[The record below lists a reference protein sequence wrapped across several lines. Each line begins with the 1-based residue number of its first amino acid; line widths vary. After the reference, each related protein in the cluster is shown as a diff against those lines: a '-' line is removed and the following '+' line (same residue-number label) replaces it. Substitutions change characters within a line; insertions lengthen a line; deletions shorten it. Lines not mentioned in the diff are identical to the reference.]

1 MANRK
6 CLCCHDEYDFCPNCG
21 AGRLAP
27 AWKSAFCS
35 ESCKELWQTLS
46 RFSMNFITKSEA
58 KSVILELDLRPIESY
73 AKCVQRDYSKIMID
87 EKKPKRGKREEIN
100 IIDEVIEVE
109 PEVVD
114 QVITELIE
122 LTIGKL
128 EEVAEPMA
136 IEPESH
142 EVVTIENE

>member
-21 AGRLAP
+21 TGRLAP

-58 KSVILELDLRPIESY
+58 KTVISGLDLQPIESY
-73 AKCVQRDYSKIMID
+73 AKCVQIDYAKVMAD
-87 EKKPKRGKREEIN
+87 EKKPKRGKREELKIF
-100 IIDEVIEVE
+100 DEIMDVE
-109 PEVVD
+109 PEVV
-114 QVITELIE
+114 ESMIE
-122 LTIGKL
+122 EKVEQP
-128 EEVAEPMA
+128 EEVVIPVV

-142 EVVTIENE
+142 EVVITIENE